1 MKSMRKSKREIAF
14 SVITVIILC
23 TASFL
28 LWAYSMNKAD
38 NINQDTSANAISND
52 DNSANNNDTIT
63 NGSDTPAES
72 TNISNV
78 PITPT
83 DSPSLAITENEDS
96 IIYSDTK
103 HGFQFSLTENWKGYT
118 IQAEVW
124 QGTAIDG
131 ENVGEVVEFG
141 PKILIRHPDWTTD
154 HPRQDI
160 PIMIF
165 TIDQWDI
172 IVKEEMAVGAA
183 PIGPSKIGSNSKYVF
198 ALPARYNFA
207 YETGF
212 EEVEEIL
219 DNNPIV
225 PNESFE

>member
-1 MKSMRKSKREIAF
+1 MKTKRKSKREIAF

-28 LWAYSMNKAD
+28 LGVYSMNREGKTD
-38 NINQDTSANAISND
+38 
-52 DNSANNNDTIT
+52 NDT
-63 NGSDTPAES
+63 NNSVSSAENENNS
-72 TNISNV
+72 TV
-78 PITPT
+78 PSTST
-83 DSPSLAITENEDS
+83 DSPSPVSTEKEDK
-96 IIYSDTK
+96 IVYDDTM
-103 HGFQFSLTENWKGYT
+103 HGFQFSLPESWKGYS

-124 QGTAIDG
+124 LGTAIDG
-131 ENVGEVVEFG
+131 ENSGEVVEFG

-154 HPRQDI
+154 QPRQDI

-172 IVKEEMAVGAA
+172 ILKEEMAVGAA

-207 YETGF
+207 YEIGF

-219 DNNPIV
+219 NNNPIV
-225 PNESFE
+225 SNESFE

>member
-1 MKSMRKSKREIAF
+1 
-14 SVITVIILC
+14 
-23 TASFL
+23 
-28 LWAYSMNKAD
+28 
-38 NINQDTSANAISND
+38 
-52 DNSANNNDTIT
+52 
-63 NGSDTPAES
+63 
-72 TNISNV
+72 
-78 PITPT
+78 
-83 DSPSLAITENEDS
+83 
-96 IIYSDTK
+96 
-103 HGFQFSLTENWKGYT
+103 
-118 IQAEVW
+118 
-124 QGTAIDG
+124 
-131 ENVGEVVEFG
+131 
-141 PKILIRHPDWTTD
+141 
-154 HPRQDI
+154 
-160 PIMIF
+160 MIF